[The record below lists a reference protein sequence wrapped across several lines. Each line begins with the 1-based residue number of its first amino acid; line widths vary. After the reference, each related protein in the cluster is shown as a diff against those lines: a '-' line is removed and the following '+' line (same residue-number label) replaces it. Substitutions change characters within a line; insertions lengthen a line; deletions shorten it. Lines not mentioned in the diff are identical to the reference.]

1 MNVDAS
7 LIADRYHRLAERVRD
22 LGGDRVRI
30 VAVTKTFPIE
40 AVRAVRAAGCD
51 RIGENYAQELV
62 TKFGTWNE
70 TDGER
75 PEIHFIGGLQTN
87 KVRSLVGLVDL
98 WQSADRN
105 SLLDEIA
112 RRAPGS
118 RVLIQVNATDEETKS
133 GCRIAEVDALV
144 ETAIARGL
152 RVDGLMTIGPTQ
164 PDSALTRRA
173 FRSVSAAADR
183 LGLAEVSMGMSAD
196 WEIAI
201 DEGSTLIRVG
211 SAIFG
216 DRPPHAS

>member
-1 MNVDAS
+1 M
-7 LIADRYHRLAERVRD
+7 
-22 LGGDRVRI
+22 
-30 VAVTKTFPIE
+30 
-40 AVRAVRAAGCD
+40 
-51 RIGENYAQELV
+51 
-62 TKFGTWNE
+62 WNE

-75 PEIHFIGGLQTN
+75 PEVHFIGGLQTN

-98 WQSADRN
+98 WQTVDRN
-105 SLLDEIA
+105 SLLAEIA

-118 RVLIQVNATDEETKS
+118 RVLIQVNATDEDTKS
-133 GCRIAEVDALV
+133 GCRVDEVDALV

-183 LGLAEVSMGMSAD
+183 LGLAEVSMGMSGD